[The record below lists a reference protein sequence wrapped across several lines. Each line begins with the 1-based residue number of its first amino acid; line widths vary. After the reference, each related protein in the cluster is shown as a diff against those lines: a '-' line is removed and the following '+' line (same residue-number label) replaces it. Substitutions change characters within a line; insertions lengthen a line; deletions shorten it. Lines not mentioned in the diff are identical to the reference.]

1 MNILKNHIWVFHQ
14 SKGTIPLNITN
25 LKQLSYMNSTFIG
38 QFRKMTE
45 PADLDAAI
53 QAQQFQPHCSGQKV
67 TYQADRKQVDEVL
80 HDYTT

>member
-1 MNILKNHIWVFHQ
+1 
-14 SKGTIPLNITN
+14 
-25 LKQLSYMNSTFIG
+25 
-38 QFRKMTE
+38 MTE